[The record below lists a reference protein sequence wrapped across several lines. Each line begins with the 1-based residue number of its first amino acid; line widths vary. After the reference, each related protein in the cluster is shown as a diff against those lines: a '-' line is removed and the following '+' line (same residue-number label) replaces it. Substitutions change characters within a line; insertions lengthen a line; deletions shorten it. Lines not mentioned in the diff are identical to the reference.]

1 MSKHRHKSSE
11 ESSNEKNESM
21 YNNPFGITPQQLLGL
36 LGGNMDMN
44 GLGNVL
50 SSMGKEGFDLNSL
63 NKDVV
68 SEGNSYNVDDIIN
81 KKSDHDHN
89 KRVKDKNYDSDDNM
103 QFLLSL
109 RNIVDSNRIEFID
122 KIIKLYKDGMI

>member
-11 ESSNEKNESM
+11 ESKNESMESM

-63 NKDVV
+63 NQQVV
-68 SEGNSYNVDDIIN
+68 NEGNSYNVDDIIN
-81 KKSDHDHN
+81 KKGENEHS
-89 KRVKDKNYDSDDNM
+89 KKKKEKNYDSDENI

-109 RNIVDSNRIEFID
+109 RNIVDSNRVGFID
-122 KIIKLYKDGMI
+122 KIIKLYKDGAI